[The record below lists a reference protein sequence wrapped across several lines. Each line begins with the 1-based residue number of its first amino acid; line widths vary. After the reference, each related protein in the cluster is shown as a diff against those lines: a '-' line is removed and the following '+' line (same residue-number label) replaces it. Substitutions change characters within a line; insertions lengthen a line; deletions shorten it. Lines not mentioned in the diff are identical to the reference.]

1 MSIRILSAFLLAAFT
16 TGCARIQPETAPIK
30 DMETCVTINVACEEE
45 TATKSAAFSSV
56 GSGIANVNIYIW
68 NDGHLIHHDYIT
80 SDKGTIAVTK
90 SLSTDQRYDIY
101 ALANIGRKVSPQ
113 SAGWQKD
120 EPSMETLQI
129 TRDDVGDNFPMAGRV
144 TGARVV
150 TDGARLT
157 IPVRRLMS
165 RIAFR
170 YSPDTA
176 LGGQG
181 LSVTG
186 VSLRN
191 AAAQV
196 CPFRD
201 KSKATSTL
209 ARDDHASASD
219 ISILNEGG
227 EVFFYAFE
235 NCRGDLLPGN
245 DDPWEKVPDN
255 INSDNPDLFT
265 YVEVSCE
272 MSGDGVID
280 GEATYR
286 FFPGSD
292 NVSNFDLVRN
302 TGYTITLCPTL
313 DGLDRTSWKIDVDI
327 WYTGN
332 TLACLQ
338 YVTGLHQLSDCYVG
352 EVLQY
357 KLSNVVQSLSDY
369 FGGSLSAVR
378 SGMRLACESGDG
390 TTLATFGG
398 DMTVSGA
405 DITGIDITAV
415 KAGTGDLWLCSGS
428 GQKLVRLV
436 ENVTISN
443 PTMVLSFETSASN
456 DCPEP
461 CDEPPT
467 AVINSADPLR
477 MSLYLCDRDGGNLL
491 TDNDPNQYRFDG
503 SPFDFKAS
511 RSLGNLGTYI
521 PDGGEAEVR
530 INRSFLYDMER
541 DGAEGQ
547 PFSVYEY
554 TVSNTGKD
562 IQAGRALA
570 EACFTAYPFSMTLSD
585 AASGMSSRYSLDVT
599 YRQMEVRTDPYAS
612 GNSII
617 TVTNPSRLPLYM
629 KAYEYTHINSPESKI
644 KKLGTTYNL
653 NSISSSLP
661 SVDLTFYGLVG
672 YMEQNIISSPVY
684 TIADLNYGGNQISV
698 SGDDFIIGK
707 TKAPF
712 RGFNVM
718 KNVNLAL
725 TSAAEAGSLT
735 YAVIDITARGLS
747 AQHFIAN
754 MKESDKQVYPGGTAE
769 TYDGSFAGCVLF
781 SNGAFVS
788 GPSANTAS
796 SLDVFRGDGGI
807 VYSPSTM
814 YTLQNSTASLT
825 TSTSSVSVTG
835 GTCTSNVNMRL
846 SGGKTTSLS
855 LVLRGYGEVKVWPK
869 GTWGKTQSYLC
880 GPDTDAVTARINS
893 GSDISSDNYRQYS
906 ELKRTYS
913 ATVSPGSTTSV
924 IPMKSFVDS
933 YIFTKTEKDAYT
945 KLNGSNDF
953 QHQYHP
959 IDFRLDLTIRTQ
971 KPGDVYKGLIYTG
984 YADSDSEDTTGR
996 LFTTTNRYF
1005 NSDYRCNSKSD
1016 DNKTTFEFKCHRL
1029 TTSGIGFFAVMK

>member
-1 MSIRILSAFLLAAFT
+1 MSNRILPSLLVAALAM
-16 TGCARIQPETAPIK
+16 GCARMQPDTAPVR
-30 DMETCVTINVACEEE
+30 DMEASVTISVACEEE

-56 GSGIANVNIYIW
+56 GSGIADVNIYIW
-68 NDGHLIHHDYIT
+68 SDGHLLCHDYIT
-80 SDKGTIAVTK
+80 SGTGSVTVTK
-90 SLSTDQRYDIY
+90 SLSADRRYDIY
-101 ALANIGRKVSPQ
+101 ALANMGGKVSPS
-113 SAGWQKD
+113 SADWRRN
-120 EPSMETLQI
+120 ESSMATI
-129 TRDDVGDNFPMAGRV
+129 TVTRDDVGSDFPMAGKV
-144 TGARVV
+144 TGASVP

-157 IPVRRLMS
+157 IPMRRLVS

-170 YSPDTA
+170 YSPDAA
-176 LGGQG
+176 LGGQD

-196 CPFRD
+196 FPFRD
-201 KSKATSTL
+201 RSKAESTL
-209 ARDDHASASD
+209 PWDDHASSSD
-219 ISILNEGG
+219 IETLNRGG

-255 INSDNPDLFT
+255 ITSDDPDLFT
-265 YVEVSCE
+265 YVEVSCG
-272 MSGDGVID
+272 MSGDGVIG

-327 WYTGN
+327 WYTEN
-332 TLACLQ
+332 ALASLQ
-338 YVTGLHQLSDCYVG
+338 YVTGLHQLADCYVG

-357 KLSNVVQSLSDY
+357 RLSNVAQSLSDY
-369 FGGSLSAVR
+369 FGGSLSAVL
-378 SGMRLACESGDG
+378 SGMRLTCESGDG

-398 DMTVSGA
+398 DMAVSGS
-405 DITGIDITAV
+405 DITGIDVTAV
-415 KAGTGDLWLCSGS
+415 KAGTGNLWLCSGS
-428 GQKLVRLV
+428 GQRLVRLV
-436 ENVTISN
+436 ENVKVSN
-443 PTMVLSFETSASN
+443 PAMVLSFDTSASN
-456 DCPEP
+456 DRPDP

-467 AVINSADPLR
+467 AEINGDEPLR
-477 MSLYLCDRDGGNLL
+477 LGLYLCDRDGRNLL
-491 TDNDPNQYRFDG
+491 TDNDRNQYRFDG
-503 SPFDFKAS
+503 SVFDFRTT
-511 RSLGNLGTYI
+511 RSLGNFGQYI
-521 PDGGEAEVR
+521 PDGGGAEVR
-530 INRSFLYDMER
+530 IDRAVLYDMDR

-554 TVSNTGKD
+554 TVSNTGKN

-585 AASGMSSRYSLDVT
+585 ATSGMSSRYSLDVT
-599 YRQMEVRTDPYAS
+599 YRQLEVRTDPYAS

-617 TVTNPSRLPLYM
+617 TVTNPSRLPLYLR
-629 KAYEYTHINSPESKI
+629 AYEYTRINSPESKI
-644 KKLGTTYNL
+644 KKLGTAYNL

-672 YMEQNIISSPVY
+672 YMEQNIISSTVY
-684 TIADLNYGGNQISV
+684 TIADLNYGGGQISV
-698 SGDDFIIGK
+698 SGDDLVIGK
-707 TKAPF
+707 ARAPF

-725 TSAAEAGSLT
+725 TSAAEASSLT
-735 YAVIDITARGLS
+735 YAVIDVTARGLS

-781 SNGAFVS
+781 SNGTFIS

-796 SLDVFRGDGGI
+796 SRDVFRGDGGI
-807 VYSPSTM
+807 VYSPSAM

-825 TSTSSVSVTG
+825 TPTSSVSVTG
-835 GTCTSNVNMRL
+835 GTCTSDVSMRL
-846 SGGKTTSLS
+846 SGGKTTSVS
-855 LVLRGYGEVKVWPK
+855 LVMRGYGEVTVWPK

-880 GPDTDAVTARINS
+880 GPDNDCVTARINS

-913 ATVSPGSTTSV
+913 ATVSPGSTTGV

-933 YIFTKTEKDAYT
+933 YVFTKTEKDAYT

-959 IDFRLDLTIRTQ
+959 VDFRIDLTVRTQ
-971 KPGDVYKGLIYTG
+971 SPGDVYKGLIYSG
-984 YADSDSEDTTGR
+984 YADSDREDVTGR
-996 LFTTTNRYF
+996 LFPATNRYF

-1029 TTSGIGFFAVMK
+1029 VTSGIGFFAVMK

>member
-1 MSIRILSAFLLAAFT
+1 M
-16 TGCARIQPETAPIK
+16 
-30 DMETCVTINVACEEE
+30 
-45 TATKSAAFSSV
+45 
-56 GSGIANVNIYIW
+56 
-68 NDGHLIHHDYIT
+68 
-80 SDKGTIAVTK
+80 
-90 SLSTDQRYDIY
+90 
-101 ALANIGRKVSPQ
+101 
-113 SAGWQKD
+113 
-120 EPSMETLQI
+120 
-129 TRDDVGDNFPMAGRV
+129 
-144 TGARVV
+144 
-150 TDGARLT
+150 
-157 IPVRRLMS
+157 
-165 RIAFR
+165 
-170 YSPDTA
+170 
-176 LGGQG
+176 
-181 LSVTG
+181 
-186 VSLRN
+186 
-191 AAAQV
+191 
-196 CPFRD
+196 
-201 KSKATSTL
+201 
-209 ARDDHASASD
+209 
-219 ISILNEGG
+219 
-227 EVFFYAFE
+227 
-235 NCRGDLLPGN
+235 
-245 DDPWEKVPDN
+245 
-255 INSDNPDLFT
+255 
-265 YVEVSCE
+265 
-272 MSGDGVID
+272 
-280 GEATYR
+280 
-286 FFPGSD
+286 
-292 NVSNFDLVRN
+292 
-302 TGYTITLCPTL
+302 
-313 DGLDRTSWKIDVDI
+313 
-327 WYTGN
+327 
-332 TLACLQ
+332 
-338 YVTGLHQLSDCYVG
+338 
-352 EVLQY
+352 
-357 KLSNVVQSLSDY
+357 
-369 FGGSLSAVR
+369 
-378 SGMRLACESGDG
+378 
-390 TTLATFGG
+390 
-398 DMTVSGA
+398 
-405 DITGIDITAV
+405 

-781 SNGAFVS
+781 SNGTFVS

>member
-1 MSIRILSAFLLAAFT
+1 MSNRILPSLIVAVIAM
-16 TGCARIQPETAPIK
+16 GCARIQPETAPVK
-30 DMETCVTINVACEEE
+30 DMETSVTINVACEEE

-56 GSGIANVNIYIW
+56 GSGIADVNIYIW

-80 SDKGTIAVTK
+80 SDKGAIAVTK
-90 SLSTDQRYDIY
+90 SLSTDRRYDIY
-101 ALANIGRKVSPQ
+101 ALANMGGKVSPS
-113 SAGWQKD
+113 SADWRRD
-120 EPSMETLQI
+120 ESSMATI
-129 TRDDVGDNFPMAGRV
+129 TVTRDDVGSDFPMAGKV
-144 TGARVV
+144 TGARVP

-157 IPVRRLMS
+157 VQVRRLVS

-176 LGGQG
+176 LGGQD

-196 CPFRD
+196 FPFRD
-201 KSKATSTL
+201 RSKAESTL
-209 ARDDHASASD
+209 PRDDHASSSD
-219 ISILNEGG
+219 IETLNRGG

-255 INSDNPDLFT
+255 ITSDDPDLFI
-265 YVEVSCE
+265 YVEVSCG
-272 MSGDGVID
+272 MSGDGVIG

-313 DGLDRTSWKIDVDI
+313 DGLDRTSWKIDVDM

-332 TLACLQ
+332 ALASLK
-338 YVTGLHQLSDCYVG
+338 YVTGLHPLTDCYVG

-357 KLSNVVQSLSDY
+357 RLSDVAQSLSDY

-378 SGMRLACESGDG
+378 SGMRLTCESGDG

-398 DMTVSGA
+398 DMAVSGA

-415 KAGTGDLWLCSGS
+415 KAGTGNLWLCSGS
-428 GQKLVRLV
+428 GQRLVRLV
-436 ENVTISN
+436 ENVKVSN
-443 PTMVLSFETSASN
+443 PAMVLSFDTSASN

-477 MSLYLCDRDGGNLL
+477 LGLYLCDRDGRNLL
-491 TDNDPNQYRFDG
+491 TDNDRNQYRFDG
-503 SPFDFKAS
+503 SVFDFRTT
-511 RSLGNLGTYI
+511 RSLGSFGQYI

-530 INRSFLYDMER
+530 IDRIVLYDMDR

-554 TVSNTGKD
+554 TVSNTGKN

-585 AASGMSSRYSLDVT
+585 ATSGMSSRYSLDVT
-599 YRQMEVRTDPYAS
+599 YRQMEVRTDPYATGS
-612 GNSII
+612 SII
-617 TVTNPSRLPLYM
+617 TVTNPSRLPLYLR
-629 KAYEYTHINSPESKI
+629 AYEYTRTDSPESKI
-644 KKLGTTYNL
+644 KKLGTSYNL

-661 SVDLTFYGLVG
+661 SVDMTFYGLVG
-672 YMEQNIISSPVY
+672 YTEQNIISSPVY
-684 TIADLNYGGNQISV
+684 TIADLNYGGSQISS
-698 SGDDFIIGK
+698 SGDDCLIGRSRI
-707 TKAPF
+707 PF

-769 TYDGSFAGCVLF
+769 TYDGCFAGCVLF

-796 SLDVFRGDGGI
+796 SQDVFRGDGGI

-846 SGGKTTSLS
+846 SGGKTTSVS
-855 LVLRGYGEVKVWPK
+855 LVMRGYGEVTVWPK

-880 GPDTDAVTARINS
+880 GPDKDCVTARINS

-913 ATVSPGSTTSV
+913 ATLTPGSTTGV

-984 YADSDSEDTTGR
+984 YADSDREDVTGR
-996 LFTTTNRYF
+996 LFTATNRYF

-1029 TTSGIGFFAVMK
+1029 VTSGIGYFAVMK